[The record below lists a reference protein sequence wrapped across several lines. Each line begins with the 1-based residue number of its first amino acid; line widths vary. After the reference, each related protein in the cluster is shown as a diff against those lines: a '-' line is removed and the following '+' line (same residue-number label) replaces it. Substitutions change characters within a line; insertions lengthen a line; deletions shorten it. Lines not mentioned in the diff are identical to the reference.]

1 MELEYYDETK
11 KLSKEQENLL
21 HTLLEYA
28 ANFIDLPINT
38 GMSLTIVDN
47 ERIHEINRAYRGVD
61 RPTDVISFALQDG
74 DEDDGIDLSIFED
87 LPNEIGDIFIS
98 IEKVAEQA
106 KDYGHSFDRELGF
119 LAVHGF
125 LHLNS
130 YDHMNESD
138 EKEMFSLQDEIL
150 GGYGLER

>member
-11 KLSKEQENLL
+11 ELTKEQENLL
-21 HTLLEYA
+21 YSLLEYA
-28 ANFIDLPINT
+28 RDFIDLPKNT

-47 ERIHEINRAYRGVD
+47 ERIHKINKEYRGVD
-61 RPTDVISFALQDG
+61 RPTDVISFALQDS
-74 DEDDGIDLSIFED
+74 DEEDGIDLSVFED

-106 KDYGHSFDRELGF
+106 KDYGHSFNRELGF

-125 LHLNS
+125 LHLNGF
-130 YDHMNESD
+130 DHMNESD
-138 EKEMFSLQDEIL
+138 EKEMFSLQEEIL